1 MKLVIPT
8 HNRAELITTPFLDV
22 FADFDKCIIFHS
34 EEALKEYKKFKDY
47 ENIECVVTNIPASN
61 DGTAKAKN
69 IKYYLDNFVKDN
81 EWVLFADD
89 NVINVEGLITQSL
102 WEENFLENKT
112 ANDFDLYDYKLF
124 NKRFLEIVKHADEV
138 GAKMVGFQ
146 TSKNWFYSHKKYR
159 YRGYVLGKMYAWKKD
174 NSFNYHLPFVPME
187 DFHFSAM
194 HLVNYGLLLLCDYLW
209 PNAVHFQGG
218 GLGTRDERY
227 DNHKYATKYLAKKYP
242 QLLKKKNRPDDY
254 PDLRFP
260 YMSDDKFYYWRNKY
274 IEFIKEYKFNDKAM
288 SWEKIRI

>member
-1 MKLVIPT
+1 VKLVIPT

-89 NVINVEGLITQSL
+89 NVVNVEGLITQSL

-124 NKRFLEIVKHADEV
+124 NNRFLEIVKHADEV
-138 GAKMVGFQ
+138 GAKMI
-146 TSKNWFYSHKKYR
+146 
-159 YRGYVLGKMYAWKKD
+159 
-174 NSFNYHLPFVPME
+174 
-187 DFHFSAM
+187 
-194 HLVNYGLLLLCDYLW
+194 
-209 PNAVHFQGG
+209 

-227 DNHKYATKYLAKKYP
+227 DNHKYATKYLSKKYP

-274 IEFIKEYKFNDKAM
+274 IEFIKEYKFNDKEM